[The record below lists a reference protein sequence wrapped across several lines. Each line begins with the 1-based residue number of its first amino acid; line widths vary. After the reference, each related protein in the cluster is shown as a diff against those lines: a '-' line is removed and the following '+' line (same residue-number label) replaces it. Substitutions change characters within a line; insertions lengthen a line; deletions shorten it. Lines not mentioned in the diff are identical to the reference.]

1 MGAHSIG
8 GSMEVVE
15 AVYENG
21 VLKLKKKL
29 NLPEGTEVSV
39 RLVPKRISDKTFG
52 VVKVDKEEVDKLI
65 QDS

>member
-1 MGAHSIG
+1 VYKRQ
-8 GSMEVVE
+8 MEVVE

-29 NLPEGTEVSV
+29 NLPAGTEVSV

>member
-1 MGAHSIG
+1 MDLEDG

-29 NLPEGTEVSV
+29 NLLDGTEVSV
-39 RLVPKRISDKTFG
+39 ELIPKKYPTRPL
-52 VVKVDKEEVDKLI
+52 EL
-65 QDS
+65 